1 MGTIPRSGD
10 ATLGLL
16 AAGILLA
23 GAVLWSA
30 RGPHVEKTDFSLT
43 YVAAKIVQS
52 GMGDRLYDLSFQ
64 KQVRDSIFLKPNPLF
79 FEHPPFE
86 ALLLSPL
93 ARLPFRTAYMV
104 WGFTNVAV
112 LLLLIVLL
120 RKHLPWPREDLGYIS
135 LWLLFAP
142 LGVALYQGQSSILVV
157 LSYATSFLL
166 LRTGKDFGGG
176 LSLGFGLLKFQFA
189 LPFALILLVQKRW
202 RFLAGFTSTSAFL
215 AVLSLIAVGR
225 NGLISYVRLLRTINQ
240 NPQDLSYGSAVDMP
254 TIHGFLYAV
263 LANDISRSALEIGAA
278 GLSLMVLLF
287 VAIRSKRDTKV
298 DTVESTYA
306 AGIAA
311 SLLAGSHMFTHDFS
325 ALLPSMFL
333 LASFLQ
339 QKQHPRDRSS
349 LRLAAVVALAVLWTA
364 PIYFVLVA
372 SHRLYLMCPV
382 LLVFVFS
389 ATLIANCAKA
399 QSDVEVQ
406 AVTAG

>member
-1 MGTIPRSGD
+1 METIPRSGD
-10 ATLGLL
+10 AILGLL

-43 YVAAKIVQS
+43 YVGAKIVQS
-52 GMGDRLYDLSFQ
+52 GMGDRLYDLSLQ

-93 ARLPFRTAYMV
+93 ARFPFRTAYMV

-120 RKHLPWPREDLGYIS
+120 RRHLPWPREDLGYIS

-142 LGVALYQGQSSILVV
+142 LGVALYQGQSSILVL

-166 LRTGKDFGGG
+166 LRTDNDFGAG
-176 LSLGFGLLKFQFA
+176 LSLGFGLFKFQFILA
-189 LPFALILLVQKRW
+189 FVLILSVQKRW
-202 RFLAGFTSTSAFL
+202 RLMAGFASTSAFL
-215 AVLSLIAVGR
+215 AVLSLIAAGR
-225 NGLISYVRLLRTINQ
+225 NGLISYVRLLTTVNQ
-240 NPQDLSYGSAVDMP
+240 NPQNLSYGSAVDMP

-263 LANDISRSALEIGAA
+263 SGNYISRPALEIGAA
-278 GLSLMVLLF
+278 TVSLTLLLF
-287 VAIRSKRDTKV
+287 VAIRSKRDTRV
-298 DTVESTYA
+298 DTVDSTYA

-325 ALLPSMFL
+325 PLLLSMFL

-339 QKQHPRDRSS
+339 LKRHPYDHSS
-349 LRLAAVVALAVLWTA
+349 LRLTAVLAPAVLWT
-364 PIYFVLVA
+364 PPVYFVLVA

-382 LLVFVFS
+382 LLVFVLS
-389 ATLIANCAKA
+389 ATLIANCAKG

-406 AVTAG
+406 ALIAG